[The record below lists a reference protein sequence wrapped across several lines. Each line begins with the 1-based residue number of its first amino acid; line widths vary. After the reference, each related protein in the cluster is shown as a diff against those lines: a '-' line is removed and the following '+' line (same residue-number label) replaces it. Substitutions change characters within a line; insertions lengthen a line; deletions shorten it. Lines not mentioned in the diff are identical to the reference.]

1 MTCREHLWVFFRK
14 VVVFLSQSP
23 LPHETVILEKIEPF
37 QVCLRSY
44 CRILSELNRETRLT
58 GPSEPEILFREHV
71 VDSAFGL
78 DFLPAGPS
86 RVVDV
91 GTGGGLPGV
100 VWAICRPDLEVT
112 LLDSLERKCRALSRI
127 ADTLALSNVRVICSR
142 SEELARQDREGFDLA
157 AARAVTHLGPLVELL
172 SPLVRAGGQLLAFKG
187 PSLDQEMAEC
197 GGNWEELGLE
207 EPEVKGYSLQG
218 KDRRLVVWKKISPC
232 PFRYP
237 RRPGMADKR
246 PWWR

>member
-1 MTCREHLWVFFRK
+1 MPQPAM
-14 VVVFLSQSP
+14 S
-23 LPHETVILEKIEPF
+23 HETVILERIGPF
-37 QVCLRSY
+37 EAVLKSY
-44 CRILSELNRETRLT
+44 CRLLSELNRETRLT
-58 GPSEPEILFREHV
+58 GPSEPDILFREHV
-71 VDSAFGL
+71 VDSAFAL
-78 DFLPAGPS
+78 ELLPSRPG

-112 LLDSLERKCRALSRI
+112 LLDSLERKCRALLRI
-127 ADTLALSNVRVICSR
+127 ADTLELSNVRVVCSR
-142 SEELARQDREGFDLA
+142 SEELAREDRESFDLA

-172 SPLVRAGGQLLAFKG
+172 SPLVRPGGRLLAFKG

-207 EPEVKGYSLQG
+207 EPEVRAYGLQG
-218 KDRRLVVWKKISPC
+218 KERRLVFWTKKTPC
-232 PFRYP
+232 SVRYP
-237 RRPGMADKR
+237 RRPGMAEKK